1 MGPIPFCSAN
11 NKFFFLNL
19 WTVYLCSG
27 SSHVSIVRFHLEVIS
42 YYVCCSLSLLLQLL
56 WSSLPS
62 SLCLKMPLFH
72 WFLLAESYS
81 IVCVYPIF
89 FVHFCVLPHLGCR
102 SVFAMETSPAG
113 MAWVPLS
120 LKMSLLP
127 DCMPRHVTAVSE
139 CTSIFS
145 FEEPPCCLFLVD
157 EPWTFL
163 IISRLISRWD
173 LYF

>member
-1 MGPIPFCSAN
+1 MGLVPFFSAN
-11 NKFFFLNL
+11 NKFFFLSL
-19 WTVYLCSG
+19 WTVYLCSR
-27 SSHVSIVRFHLEVIS
+27 SSYVSIVRFHLIDSTIILHLFTVS
-42 YYVCCSLSLLLQLL
+42 LQLL

-72 WFLLAESYS
+72 CFLWLSHIAL
-81 IVCVYPIF
+81 CVYPIF
-89 FVHFCVLPHLGCR
+89 FVHFCVLPHLGCS
-102 SVFAMETSPAG
+102 SVFAMETSPPG

-145 FEEPPCCLFLVD
+145 FKETPCCFFLLD

>member
-1 MGPIPFCSAN
+1 MIISTFFPVPEDPI
-11 NKFFFLNL
+11 
-19 WTVYLCSG
+19 
-27 SSHVSIVRFHLEVIS
+27 VSLRF
-42 YYVCCSLSLLLQLL
+42 
-56 WSSLPS
+56 
-62 SLCLKMPLFH
+62 M
-72 WFLLAESYS
+72 AESYS
-81 IVCVYPIF
+81 IVCVS
-89 FVHFCVLPHLGCR
+89 HFLCSFLCPPHLGCS
-102 SVFAMETSPAG
+102 SVFAMEASQPG

-145 FEEPPCCLFLVD
+145 FKEPPCCFFLVD

>member
-1 MGPIPFCSAN
+1 MGPISFFSAN
-11 NKFFFLNL
+11 SKFCFLSL
-19 WTVYLCSG
+19 WTVYLCSR

-42 YYVCCSLSLLLQLL
+42 YYICCSLSFFSCYDHLYL
-56 WSSLPS
+56 

-72 WFLLAESYS
+72 WSSLAESYS

>member
-1 MGPIPFCSAN
+1 MGPISFFSAN
-11 NKFFFLNL
+11 SKFCFLSL
-19 WTVYLCSG
+19 WTVYLCSR

-42 YYVCCSLSLLLQLL
+42 LYLLLTVSLTSVAMIISTFFPVPEDPIVSLL
-56 WSSLPS
+56 
-62 SLCLKMPLFH
+62 FT
-72 WFLLAESYS
+72 AEYYS

-89 FVHFCVLPHLGCR
+89 FVNFCVLPHLGCS
-102 SVFAMETSPAG
+102 SVFAMETSLAR